1 MRKSESVENRLD
13 ELLNGTKGGKTLSFD
28 AVWESY
34 QPLLHHVV
42 SDVKH
47 KFSLPDSDRDDL
59 MQEAAIALYNSACS
73 FDDSKGV
80 SFGLYAKIC
89 IKNRLISFIRREY
102 NGNLRAD
109 SLDRVDGVDPISS
122 DFSPEQFVIS
132 KEALADWNEKI
143 NASLTDFERSVF
155 WLYLGG
161 MSYTDI
167 AEALHKQK
175 KSVDNAIVRIKN
187 KLRKLLKT

>member
-1 MRKSESVENRLD
+1 MGNKTEGLV
-13 ELLNGTKGGKTLSFD
+13 NGAKDGKALSFD

-42 SDVKH
+42 FDVKQ
-47 KFSLPDSDRDDL
+47 KFSLPESDRDDL

-109 SLDRVDGVDPISS
+109 SLDQVDSVNPVSS
-122 DFSPEQFVIS
+122 DFTPEQLIIS
-132 KEALADWNEKI
+132 KEALAEWNEKI
-143 NASLTDFERSVF
+143 SASLTDFERSVF

>member
-1 MRKSESVENRLD
+1 MDNNME
-13 ELLNGTKGGKTLSFD
+13 ELLHGTKDGKMLSFD

-42 SDVKH
+42 FDVKQ

-102 NGNLRAD
+102 NGNLRTD
-109 SLDRVDGVDPISS
+109 SLDQVDSVSPVSS
-122 DFSPEQFVIS
+122 DFSPEELVIN
-132 KEALADWNEKI
+132 KEALSEWNEKI

-175 KSVDNAIVRIKN
+175 KSVDNAIVRMKT
-187 KLRKLLKT
+187 KLRKVLKT